1 MENPVLQ
8 LYPPPAQEHALHGL
22 YLGHNLR
29 RFSKANKPYVYGNF
43 VASLDGRIAIP
54 SPDGEGLMIPKNVSN
69 ERDWRLYQELAAQA
83 DVILSSGRYLRDWAA
98 GRAQEI
104 LKVDDPQFADLRE
117 WRAKQGLPAHPD
129 LAIISNSLD
138 FPLPDVLTAN
148 GRKVIFLTTGK
159 PNPER
164 VREIESK
171 VGRVFV
177 AGENSVEGKRLFE
190 TLAEQG
196 YRIVYS
202 AAGPKVAHLLL
213 ADGVLNRLYL
223 TSANRLLGGDPFA
236 STVDGPLLEPAAE
249 FKLNTLYFDPHGV
262 DGLGQVFA
270 SYNSVALPDYRSTPS
285 RG

>member
-1 MENPVLQ
+1 MEHPVLQ
-8 LYPPPAQEHALHGL
+8 LYPLPSQERALHGL
-22 YLGHNLR
+22 YLDHNLR
-29 RFSKANKPYVYGNF
+29 QFSIAGEAYIYANF
-43 VASLDGRIAIP
+43 VTSLDGRIAIP
-54 SPDGEGLMIPKNVSN
+54 SPDGQGLMIPKNVSN

-83 DVILSSGRYLRDWAA
+83 DILLSSGRYLRDWAA

-104 LKVDDPQFADLRE
+104 LRVDELQFADLRE
-117 WRAKQGLPAHPD
+117 WRTKQGLPAHPD

-164 VREIESK
+164 VREIERK
-171 VGRVFV
+171 AGRVFI
-177 AGENSVEGKRLFE
+177 AGENSVEGKRLIHV
-190 TLAEQG
+190 LGEQG

-213 ADGVLNRLYL
+213 ADGVLHRLYL
-223 TSANRLLGGDPFA
+223 TIANRLLGGDPFA
-236 STVDGPLLEPAAE
+236 TIVDGPLLEPAAE
-249 FKLNTLYFDPHGV
+249 FRLNTLFFDPHGV
-262 DGLGQVFA
+262 DGFGQVFA
-270 SYNSVALPDYRSTPS
+270 SYNMSTRTPT